1 MTPEGSMR
9 LRFSIRSYA
18 LAVVYVAAFAS
29 LYKIGV
35 WAIAT
40 YHP

>member
-1 MTPEGSMR
+1 MK
-9 LRFSIRSYA
+9 LQFSIRVYA
-18 LAVVYVAAFAS
+18 LVVVYVAGLVS

-40 YHP
+40 YHL